1 MTKQWPDNICSG
13 KIRYGKASNYDG
25 FYLADESHGI
35 PTFGSVSPTNT
46 PTIRGQFV
54 NVFNYPDQTEQIAAQ
69 LVHRWNM
76 YEEMMK
82 VLVETRSLVAEGA
95 MVGFNPHDG
104 DWAERLF
111 VNQGKITNALA
122 GGLPPKETRFRR
134 TSTRK
139 NFEDTPE
146 FQEGYVFEGKVVADI
161 VMEVRSCRV
170 HLLESVEP
178 VL

>member
-1 MTKQWPDNICSG
+1 MTNQWPDNLCSG

-35 PTFGSVSPTNT
+35 PTFGSVSPTNP

-111 VNQGKITNALA
+111 VNQGKI
-122 GGLPPKETRFRR
+122 R
-134 TSTRK
+134 
-139 NFEDTPE
+139 
-146 FQEGYVFEGKVVADI
+146 
-161 VMEVRSCRV
+161 
-170 HLLESVEP
+170 
-178 VL
+178 